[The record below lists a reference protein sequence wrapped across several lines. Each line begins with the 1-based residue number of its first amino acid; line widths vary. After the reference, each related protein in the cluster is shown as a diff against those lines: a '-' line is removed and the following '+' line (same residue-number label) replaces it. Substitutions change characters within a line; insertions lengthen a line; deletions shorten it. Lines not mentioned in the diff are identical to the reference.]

1 MAANSDRLVMIG
13 VAHDEVEASIW
24 RDALEREGVAVY
36 VKSADPLSSFG
47 LPPLPGSLQVFVLA
61 RDEKRA
67 RWILGDLPG
76 LRRSPGRQA

>member
-1 MAANSDRLVMIG
+1 MAANSERLVRIG
-13 VAHDEVEASIW
+13 VAHDEVEVSIW

-47 LPPLPGSLQVFVLA
+47 LPPLPGTLEVFVLA

-67 RWILGDLPG
+67 RWILGDPKA
-76 LRRSPGRQA
+76 SA

>member
-1 MAANSDRLVMIG
+1 MSTNSDRLVKLG
-13 VAHDEVEASIW
+13 VAHDDVEASIW

-36 VKSADPLSSFG
+36 LKNADPLSSFG
-47 LPPLPGSLQVFVLA
+47 VAPLPGSLQLFVLA

-76 LRRSPGRQA
+76 LRRSPGSPS

>member
-1 MAANSDRLVMIG
+1 MSANSDRLVMIG
-13 VAHDEVEASIW
+13 VAHDEIEASVW

-47 LPPLPGSLQVFVLA
+47 VAPLPGSLQLFVLA

-76 LRRSPGRQA
+76 DRQT